1 MAIAK
6 KTTAKKTATKKS
18 TTAKPA
24 AKKTTTT
31 KKTATYKTTS
41 VNVEKLGSDNLIFKT
56 FDTLHTAMIT
66 GFYAHLSGAY
76 EATTIIFPKTV
87 SRYGKQYKVDCMYA
101 YTDFC
106 KCKNLK
112 SIKLPKSYENT
123 PTLPSGVKIIRY

>member
-6 KTTAKKTATKKS
+6 KTTAKKTTTKKS
-18 TTAKPA
+18 STAKPA
-24 AKKTTTT
+24 AKKTTKTDKT
-31 KKTATYKTTS
+31 KS

-87 SRYGKQYKVDCMYA
+87 SRYGKQYKVDYMNA